1 MNKQELLKKVEK
13 GILLSDNEEL
23 AIFNYPPND
32 AKEIL
37 LEYMWYT
44 HFTPDVQWK
53 IFDLPVD
60 IAKKIWRRY
69 LRLHTYVDAIA
80 EMKAKELGWM

>member
-1 MNKQELLKKVEK
+1 MDKELLLKKVEK
-13 GILLSDNEEL
+13 EVLLSDNEEL
-23 AIFNYPPND
+23 AIFKLPPED

-37 LEYMWYT
+37 QEYMWYT
-44 HFTPDVQWK
+44 HFTPDVQLK
-53 IFDLPVD
+53 IFDLPTE
-60 IAKKIWRRY
+60 IAKKIWQRY